1 MEGETYT
8 FDRYPLVSIITVNY
22 NQAKVTCDLLESL
35 KRITY
40 PNIEV
45 IVVDNHSVEDDP
57 SIIKKQHPYIKY
69 IENPINYGF
78 AAGNNFGIMA
88 AKGEYVLLIN
98 NDIEV
103 PKDFLEPLVYLLEHD
118 HKIGAVSPKIKYF
131 YRSDTI
137 QYAGYTPINPVTMR
151 NFAIGY
157 MEQDNGKYDDVRE
170 TAYGHGAAMMVPMRV
185 IKEVGL
191 MSYIF
196 FLYYEEADWCARINN
211 AGYKSYYS
219 GKSYVLHKESVST
232 GKLSS
237 LKTYYLNRNRIVF
250 MRRNYEGR
258 DFYLGIFYQLFI
270 AIPKNAFKF
279 LLKGKVHIFAAYYKA
294 ILWNLNHLYDD
305 EIHENPML

>member
-1 MEGETYT
+1 MAYT
-8 FDRYPLVSIITVNY
+8 FDRYPLVSVITVNY
-22 NQAKVTCDLLESL
+22 NQARVTCELLESL
-35 KRITY
+35 KDISY

-57 SIIKKQHPYIKY
+57 SIIKKEHPWVKF

-88 AKGEYVLLIN
+88 AKGDYILLLN

-103 PKDFLEPLVYLLEHD
+103 PKRFLEPLVELLESD
-118 HKIGAVSPKIKYF
+118 QKIGAVSPKIKYF
-131 YRSDTI
+131 YRSDSI

-157 MEQDNGKYDDVRE
+157 MEKDDGKYDDVRE
-170 TAYGHGAAMMVPMRV
+170 TAYGHGAALMVPMRV

-196 FLYYEEADWCARINN
+196 FLYYEEADWCARIID
-211 AGYKSYYS
+211 AGYKIYYS

-232 GKLSS
+232 GKLSA
-237 LKTYYLNRNRIVF
+237 LKTYYLNRNRLVF

-258 DFYLGIFYQLFI
+258 NFYLGIFYQLFVS
-270 AIPKNAFKF
+270 IPKNAFKF
-279 LLKGKVHIFAAYYKA
+279 LLKGKVAVFMAYYKA
-294 ILWNLNHLYDD
+294 ILWNINHLYDE

>member
-1 MEGETYT
+1 MDGQQYK
-8 FDRYPLVSIITVNY
+8 FDRYPLVSVITVNY

-35 KRITY
+35 KHITY

-45 IVVDNHSVEDDP
+45 IVVDNHSVDDDP

-88 AKGEYVLLIN
+88 AKGEYILLLN

-103 PKDFLEPLVYLLEHD
+103 PGDFLEPMVYLLENN
-118 HKIGAVSPKIKYF
+118 KEVGTVSPKIKYY

-157 MEQDNGKYDDVRE
+157 MEKDDGKFDDVRE

-196 FLYYEEADWCARINN
+196 FLYYEEADWCARIKNG
-211 AGYKSYYS
+211 GYKSYYS

-237 LKTYYLNRNRIVF
+237 LKTYYLNRNRLVF

-279 LLKGKVHIFAAYYKA
+279 LLKGKVQIFMAYYKA

>member
-1 MEGETYT
+1 MAYT

-22 NQAKVTCDLLESL
+22 NQARVTCELLESL
-35 KRITY
+35 KKCTY
-40 PNIEV
+40 PNIEI
-45 IVVDNHSVEDDP
+45 IVVDNHSVDDDP
-57 SIIKKQHPYIKY
+57 SIIKKEYPQIKY

-88 AKGEYVLLIN
+88 AKGDYVMLLN

-103 PKDFLEPLVYLLEHD
+103 SADFLEPLVELLENNED
-118 HKIGAVSPKIKYF
+118 IGAVSPKIKYF

-157 MEQDNGKYDDVRE
+157 MEKDNEKYNDIRE
-170 TAYGHGAAMMVPMRV
+170 TAYGHGAALMVPMRV
-185 IKEVGL
+185 IKQVGL
-191 MSYIF
+191 MSYTF
-196 FLYYEEADWCARINN
+196 FLYYEEADWCARIVK
-211 AGYKSYYS
+211 AGFKIYFC
-219 GKSYVLHKESVST
+219 GKSYVLHKESVTT

-237 LKTYYLNRNRIVF
+237 LKTYYLNRNRLVF

-258 DFYLGIFYQLFI
+258 NFYLGIFYQLFV

-279 LLKGKVHIFAAYYKA
+279 LLKGKIAIFMAYYKA
-294 ILWNLNHLYDD
+294 VIWNINHLYDE